1 MRHFAQFGLVQV
13 GEGNFDVSAI
23 VHFDYILAINCNFTT
38 LYTNVVPGVD
48 DVLHLRNFG
57 L

>member
-1 MRHFAQFGLVQV
+1 MLVDLRNLVAHIENSHKYAQY
-13 GEGNFDVSAI
+13 
-23 VHFDYILAINCNFTT
+23 YILTINCNFKT